1 MLEKGKKKW
10 YNLVECYLGVIIVI
24 GMLILLS
31 VQVFARY
38 ITGVS
43 WAWIDEISRYGL
55 IWLAYLSAVY
65 ATYTDSQIKV
75 DLLIKVWPKG
85 MRKIIKHLSVIIFFV
100 YSVVVAYFSTIWVL
114 DIIKTGTISM
124 ALQLPMAIFQC
135 IIPIAHILLA
145 IRLAQVEYRYIK
157 CPELLNEKTADEEAD
172 AYINTGKDGE

>member
-10 YNLVECYLGVIIVI
+10 YNLIECYLGVIIVI

-55 IWLAYLSAVY
+55 IWLAYLSAIY

-75 DLLIKVWPKG
+75 DLLIKVWPKAI
-85 MRKIIKHLSVIIFFV
+85 RKYIKHLSVIIFFV

-124 ALQLPMAIFQC
+124 ALHLPMAMFQC

-157 CPELLNEKTADEEAD
+157 CPELLNEKTAEEEAD
-172 AYINTGKDGE
+172 AYINAGKDGE

>member
-10 YNLVECYLGVIIVI
+10 YNLIECYLGVIIVI

-55 IWLAYLSAVY
+55 IWLAYLSAIY

-75 DLLIKVWPKG
+75 DLLIKVWPKAI
-85 MRKIIKHLSVIIFFV
+85 RKYIKHLSVIIFFV
-100 YSVVVAYFSTIWVL
+100 
-114 DIIKTGTISM
+114 
-124 ALQLPMAIFQC
+124 
-135 IIPIAHILLA
+135 
-145 IRLAQVEYRYIK
+145 
-157 CPELLNEKTADEEAD
+157 
-172 AYINTGKDGE
+172 